1 METAPQGSPARS
13 GYGLTMPV
21 ILIVLGVMFLMQEFV
36 PRLGLE
42 HTWPVLLIVIGV
54 LKLLDINRP
63 PRPPEGP
70 RI

>member
-1 METAPQGSPARS
+1 MGDTPNVRPTRYR
-13 GYGLTMPV
+13 YGLTMPV
-21 ILIVLGVMFLMQEFV
+21 ILIVIGVMFLMQEFV
-36 PRLGLE
+36 PHLGLE
-42 HTWPVLLIVIGV
+42 RTWPVLLIIFGV